1 MNQIKKVII
10 FGIGGTSIDILDVI
24 NDINES
30 SKTKLECIG
39 FLDDEEEKVGEI
51 IGNVKVLGSLNIAK
65 DFKNTYFINGIGS
78 PNNFFKKDEIIKKT
92 SVSLDKFLTIIHPS
106 ATVSKTAQVGSG
118 SVIFQNVTI
127 NSNVK
132 IGNHI
137 VVLPNSVI
145 SHNDSVGDYSC
156 IASSA
161 TISGNVEIGKSCYIG
176 ANSSIKDSIKIGDYS
191 LVGMGSVVLE
201 NVPPNSVYVGNPA
214 KFLRSSITNND

>member
-30 SKTKLECIG
+30 SKAKLECIG

-92 SVSLDKFLTIIHPS
+92 SISLDKFLTIIHPS

-132 IGNHI
+132 IGNH
-137 VVLPNSVI
+137 VVILPNSVLGHDCVI
-145 SHNDSVGDYSC
+145 GDYTC
-156 IASSA
+156 VASMAS
-161 TISGNVEIGKSCYIG
+161 ISGGIDVGKCCYIG
-176 ANSSIKDSIKIGDYS
+176 SNSVIKEFVKIGEYS

-201 NVPPNSVYVGNPA
+201 DVSPNSVYVGNPA
-214 KFLRSSITNND
+214 KFLRKIKF